1 MTRMLLIVAIA
12 VIEIVLNGVW
22 IRFIFSFTTHHQVGM
37 AGPSHAR
44 KPWALSHSALFRQ
57 NKPTRQHPA
66 NYSTKQY
73 RQRLMLTPLSD

>member
-1 MTRMLLIVAIA
+1 MPRIVLIVAIA
-12 VIEIVLNGVW
+12 VIEIVLNGVG

-37 AGPSHAR
+37 AAPSHAR
-44 KPWALSHSALFRQ
+44 KPWALSHFALFGQ

-66 NYSTKQY
+66 NYSKQY